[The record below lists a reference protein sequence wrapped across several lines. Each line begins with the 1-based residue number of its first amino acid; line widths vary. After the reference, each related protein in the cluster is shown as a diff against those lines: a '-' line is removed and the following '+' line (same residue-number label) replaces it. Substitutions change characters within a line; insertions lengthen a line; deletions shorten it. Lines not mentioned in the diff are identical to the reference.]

1 MNQNVDHISA
11 VIFTVAIAL
20 ASFYFGRAAK
30 LFYVQSVGSSVYD
43 RFNAIEQYMVPGWAI
58 IGKLQMEMMDAL
70 VLTID

>member
-11 VIFTVAIAL
+11 VIFTAAIAL

-43 RFNAIEQYMVPGWAI
+43 RFNAIEQYTVPG
-58 IGKLQMEMMDAL
+58 
-70 VLTID
+70 